1 MNYSIAVDIGTTTV
15 KAILFGEGPSVVAE
29 ASREYATMHPKPSWA
44 EQDPDA
50 WWNGTA
56 ESIRRLLEKS
66 HVDPDDIHVLSVSS
80 QSPAMLPVDR
90 EGNPLRPAMIWM
102 DRRSTEEHA
111 ILKEKLGEKHVFD
124 LTGNRLDTYF
134 TLTELMWCI
143 RHEPAVMD
151 KCYKLLQVNGYVNQ
165 KLTGVFSIDVT
176 NATLTQYFDVHRE
189 CWSDELLSAIGADK
203 SWMPDVYQC
212 MEPLGNVSAAA
223 AARTGLS
230 TKTVVLAGAV
240 DATAAALEIG
250 INKGGKVAEVT
261 GTSSLVLVGFD
272 ELVTTYDLCYL
283 RGRKPGSTVLYGPV
297 NTAGGSL
304 KWFRNHLYDRDQQDD
319 SAFDRINAEIEAKTD
334 GPSGLIFL
342 PYLTGERA
350 PIWDPDA
357 RGTFIGLHMN
367 TSRAQI
373 MRSIME
379 GTSFALQDNLM
390 TAQSAGFAYQDI
402 ISCGGCTKSDIWL
415 KIKASIIDRP
425 IHIPEVNLGAQGGLS
440 YINAAWMGEFDSPEE
455 ASEKCFRVKK
465 TVEPVP
471 EWVEPYKEFYEIYK
485 ESYQALK
492 PQFAALARL

>member
-50 WWNGTA
+50 WWHGTA

-66 HVDPDDIHVLSVSS
+66 GVNPEDIRVISVSS
-80 QSPAMLPVDR
+80 QSPAVLPVDK
-90 EGNPLRPAMIWM
+90 EGKPLRPALIWM

-111 ILKEKLGEKHVFD
+111 ILKEKLGERHVFD

-143 RHEPAVMD
+143 RHEPAVME
-151 KCYKLLQVNGYVNQ
+151 KCHKLLQVNGYVNQ
-165 KLTGVFSIDVT
+165 KLTGVFSIDIS
-176 NATLTQYFDVHRE
+176 NATLTQYFDVHKE
-189 CWSDELLSAIGADK
+189 CWSSELLAAIGADRA
-203 SWMPDVYQC
+203 WMPDVYQC
-212 MEPLGNVSAAA
+212 MEPLGNVCSSAAA
-223 AARTGLS
+223 QTGLS

-304 KWFRNHLYDRDQQDD
+304 KWFRNHLYDRESQDD

-334 GPSGLIFL
+334 SPSGLIFL

-390 TAQSAGFAYQDI
+390 TAHGAGFSYQDI

-415 KIKASIIDRP
+415 KIKASVIDRP

-471 EWVEPYKEFYEIYK
+471 EWVEPYKEIYEIYK

-492 PQFAALARL
+492 PQFRALARL

>member
-1 MNYSIAVDIGTTTV
+1 MNYSIAIDIGTTTV
-15 KAILFGEGPSVVAE
+15 KAILFGEGSRVVAE

-50 WWNGTA
+50 WWNGTV
-56 ESIRRLLEKS
+56 ESIQKLLRTS
-66 HVDPDDIHVLSVSS
+66 QVNPADIRVISVSS
-80 QSPAMLPVDR
+80 QSPAVLPVDR
-90 EGNPLRPAMIWM
+90 EGRPLRPALIWM
-102 DRRSTEEHA
+102 DRRSTEEHD
-111 ILKEKLGEKHVFD
+111 ILKEKLGERHVFD

-143 RHEPAVMD
+143 RREPEVME
-151 KCYKLLQVNGYVNQ
+151 KCYKLMQVNGYINSR
-165 KLTGVFSIDVT
+165 LTGVFSIDIS
-176 NATLTQYFDVHRE
+176 NATLTQYFDVHTE
-189 CWSDELLSAIGADK
+189 SWSDELLNAIGADK
-203 SWMPDVYQC
+203 AWMPDVYQC
-212 MEPLGNVSAAA
+212 MDPLGTVTPEAAA
-223 AARTGLS
+223 LTGLS
-230 TKTVVLAGAV
+230 EKTVVLAGAV

-250 INKGGKVAEVT
+250 INRGGKVAEVT

-304 KWFRNHLYDRDQQDD
+304 KWFRNHLYDRESRDD
-319 SAFDRINAEIEAKTD
+319 AAFDRINAEIEEKTN

-357 RGTFIGLHMN
+357 RGTFIGVHMN

-379 GTSFALQDNLM
+379 GTSFALQDNLE
-390 TAQSAGFAYQDI
+390 TAQRAGFSYQDI

-425 IHIPEVNLGAQGGLS
+425 IHVPEVNLGAQGGLS
-440 YINAAWMGEFDSPEE
+440 YINAAWMGEYASPEE
-455 ASEKCFRVKK
+455 ASESSFRIRK
-465 TVEPVP
+465 TVEPVR
-471 EWVEPYKEFYEIYK
+471 EWVEAYREYYEIYK
-485 ESYQALK
+485 ASYQALK
-492 PQFAALARL
+492 PQFKAMARI